1 MRQGAPADTAKVI
14 GTSSEG
20 KNFDLLDPSSVNW
33 REAIEAACANLDAIS
48 PVFLPVVEL
57 AKRQVKGYELLA
69 RFSSGPPAPPGM
81 WFESAAKLGLTAPL
95 ERRIM
100 RTGFAVAESL
110 PEGTFLALN
119 ITAEALLS
127 PQIQQLFQ
135 ERKSYGNL
143 VLEVSEDHVQQPG
156 VAEALTGFRAGGG
169 RLAVDDIGSGFSNLR
184 DVLML
189 KPDILK
195 VDRAIIRGVDRDK
208 TKLAIVDGLGR
219 MAARME
225 IPLLAEGIEKREELS
240 VLEQLGVPL
249 GQGYLF
255 GEPSP
260 TFTGQAQD

>member
-1 MRQGAPADTAKVI
+1 MI
-14 GTSSEG
+14 GTSDSG
-20 KNFDLLDPSSVNW
+20 KSFDMLDFSSVNW
-33 REAIEAACANLDAIS
+33 REAIESACSNLDAIT

-57 AKRQVKGYELLA
+57 KERAVRGYELLA
-69 RFSSGPPAPPGM
+69 RFSGGPAAPPGM

-100 RTGFAVAESL
+100 RSGFATADAL
-110 PEGTFLALN
+110 PEGAFVAIN
-119 ITAEALLS
+119 ITAEALVS

-135 ERKSYGNL
+135 QRERYDNI
-143 VLEVSEDHVQQPG
+143 VLEVSEADTQQPG

-184 DVLML
+184 DVLLL

-195 VDRAIIRGVDRDK
+195 VDRAIVRGVERDDIK
-208 TKLAIVDGLGR
+208 SAIIEGLGR
-219 MAARME
+219 MASRLG
-225 IPLLAEGIEKREELS
+225 IPLLAEGIETREGLAELER
-240 VLEQLGVPL
+240 LDVPL

-260 TFTGQAQD
+260 SFTGG

>member
-1 MRQGAPADTAKVI
+1 MI
-14 GTSSEG
+14 GTSPEG

-33 REAIEAACANLDAIS
+33 REAIEAACANLDAIT

-57 AKRQVKGYELLA
+57 AKRAVRGYELLA
-69 RFSSGPPAPPGM
+69 RFSSGPAAPPSM

-100 RTGFAVAESL
+100 RAGFVTADSM
-110 PEGTFLALN
+110 PEGAFLAIN
-119 ITAEALLS
+119 VTAEALIS

-135 ERKSYGNL
+135 QRDRYDNL
-143 VLEVSEDHVQQPG
+143 MLEVSEKDSQEPG
-156 VAEALTGFRAGGG
+156 VAEALAPFRAGGG

-184 DVLML
+184 DVLTL

-195 VDRAIIRGVDRDK
+195 VDRAIVRGVDRDK
-208 TKLAIVDGLGR
+208 VKLAIIDGLNR
-219 MAARME
+219 MAARLD

-260 TFTGQAQD
+260 SFTGGQPAQG